1 MRHPWHM
8 YCKWPGC
15 VQLRSFSLLKHF
27 LHSFTH
33 FVVGARVKR
42 GTLSYYWTGHFYVFV
57 FVSMQLVYVLYLSV
71 TESEDCSKWKLCSG
85 DHLPRCDFL
94 KSSRLHWLSWAASCC
109 LLSTTPTT
117 TGHVKDGQAANRR
130 SRKQAASYI
139 YFFFFL
145 HWLSQTVL
153 RWFAFPLPVLLWWV
167 EPRRTP
173 DGPASP
179 PSGQRCRLVT
189 FVTSNLTLP
198 FVFEFLISASF
209 LLFHHD
215 RFQLFPVPCFFTAG
229 ENISWCLPQK
239 LLYN

>member
-1 MRHPWHM
+1 MTWLCPAPVIFPTETLFTFFHTLCCRRAGQKGHLVLLLNRTLL
-8 YCKWPGC
+8 C
-15 VQLRSFSLLKHF
+15 VCLCFYAVGLRSLPQCDREWRLQQVEALQWRSL
-27 LHSFTH
+27 T
-33 FVVGARVKR
+33 
-42 GTLSYYWTGHFYVFV
+42 
-57 FVSMQLVYVLYLSV
+57 SM
-71 TESEDCSKWKLCSG
+71 
-85 DHLPRCDFL
+85 
-94 KSSRLHWLSWAASCC
+94 WLSKKQQVTLAVLSC
-109 LLSTTPTT
+109 LMLSSFNNSTT